1 MTTAETSGR
10 YDYLPATGWVVAFVV
25 VCFIL
30 AFILKRRGR
39 K

>member
-1 MTTAETSGR
+1 MMIAETSGR
-10 YDYLPATGWVVAFVV
+10 YDYLPATGWVIALIV